1 MPALPRVKGTGAQVR
16 FLGNDQGQWIS
27 LDPWVAWNQTYTTT
41 ATMATINQTYTTN
54 TIDWLYQPM
63 QLGTTWTVTA
73 NTSYA
78 DEVYWTGWN
87 NTYRRQR
94 QAEELH
100 RQQMLGQVETDEQRA
115 EREARRAEREA
126 VRQAE
131 AAKQAEQKLAA
142 DSRARELLLA
152 WLDDQ
157 QKLDLAAHG
166 WFEVISNNGRRWR
179 IRTGDL
185 VGNVDLMPEQGDT
198 RLASYCA
205 HPPGRDGLPFD
216 DHHLAQKLVLEA
228 EEERF
233 LNVAYLHYRRP
244 DVRADALPGRR
255 AA

>member
-16 FLGNDQGQWIS
+16 FLGNDQAQWIS
-27 LDPWVAWNQTYTTT
+27 LDPWVTWNNAYYTNTTPITTTYQTYGDWIINPMVLGTWTTT
-41 ATMATINQTYTTN
+41 AT
-54 TIDWLYQPM
+54 
-63 QLGTTWTVTA
+63 
-73 NTSYA
+73 TSYA